1 MTPSDTPRTMTDTNV
16 VERGGGNVASIENI
30 RDLELFQ
37 LVAELGSFTD
47 AAAAA
52 GVSQPTVSQAIKRL
66 ESRLGA
72 TLLQRQRFGAG
83 GGLSLTAEG
92 LIVVRHTAA
101 ILGELDA
108 LADDLDAAHA
118 PDVYT
123 VGLPPIISAYLLGDA
138 SIDMLADRLHGR
150 ISVQSVGSKRLMEQI
165 ERHDVDFGAV
175 ATIDARPDIGG
186 IQSFKIASFP
196 FELVHSAAN
205 PPEPLRGRH
214 DFDFGDETLFRGL
227 RFVTLGDDFVH
238 SKAVAEFLRTRIDV
252 TQLIEVA
259 DVNTMKAIIASGLA
273 VGLMASVAV
282 GGDGRLSTLPVRGV
296 DLPTFDVYVFNDET
310 RDAGGQVAGRIDG
323 AQAFLDVIGRNLA
336 NGTDD

>member
-1 MTPSDTPRTMTDTNV
+1 M
-16 VERGGGNVASIENI
+16 ASIENI

-52 GVSQPTVSQAIKRL
+52 GVSQPTVSLAVKRL

-108 LADDLDAAHA
+108 LADDLDAAHT

-138 SIDMLADRLHGR
+138 SITMLADRLHGR
-150 ISVQSVGSKRLMEQI
+150 ISVQSVGSTRLMEQI

-175 ATIDARPDIGG
+175 ATIDDRPDDIGG

-196 FELVHSAAN
+196 FELVHSAGN
-205 PPEPLRGRH
+205 PPEALKGRH
-214 DFDFGDETLFRGL
+214 DFDFADETLFHDL
-227 RFVTLGDDFVH
+227 RFVTLGGDFVH
-238 SKAVAEFLRTRIDV
+238 SKAVAEFLRSRIDV
-252 TQLIEVA
+252 TQIIEVA

-282 GGDGRLSTLPVRGV
+282 RNDDRLAALPVAGV

-310 RDAGGQVAGRIDG
+310 RDPAGQAGGRAGG

-336 NGTDD
+336 NGADD

>member
-1 MTPSDTPRTMTDTNV
+1 M
-16 VERGGGNVASIENI
+16 ASIENI

-52 GVSQPTVSQAIKRL
+52 GVSQPTVSQAVKRL

-72 TLLQRQRFGAG
+72 TLLQRRRFGAG
-83 GGLSLTAEG
+83 GGLSLTGEG

-108 LADDLDAAHA
+108 LADDLDAAHMH
-118 PDVYT
+118 DVYT

-150 ISVQSVGSKRLMEQI
+150 ISVQSVGSTRLMEQI

-175 ATIDARPDIGG
+175 ATLDALPDIGG
-186 IQSFKIASFP
+186 VRSFKLASFP
-196 FELVHSAAN
+196 FRLTYSAVN
-205 PPEPLRGRH
+205 PPEMLSGRSG
-214 DFDFGDETLFRGL
+214 FDFGDESLFRHL
-227 RFVTLGDDFVH
+227 RFVTLGGDFVH
-238 SKAVAEFLRTRIDV
+238 SQAVDEFLRSRIDV

-273 VGLMASVAV
+273 VGLMASIAV
-282 GGDGRLSTLPVRGV
+282 ENDDRLATLPVHGV
-296 DLPTFDVYVFNDET
+296 ELPTFDVYVFNDET
-310 RDAGGQVAGRIDG
+310 RDAPGQTGGRGEG
-323 AQAFLDVIGRNLA
+323 AQAFLDVIGRRLA
-336 NGTDD
+336 SDAQD